1 MIRSKVASN
10 SQVRCFQKLLQRWVR
25 WTSVYITVL
34 ELKNSSGHCLM
45 HSFCYRGA
53 QYATKA
59 EEYNLIAQEQGL
71 SRIEG

>member
-1 MIRSKVASN
+1 
-10 SQVRCFQKLLQRWVR
+10 
-25 WTSVYITVL
+25 
-34 ELKNSSGHCLM
+34 M

-59 EEYNLIAQEQGL
+59 EEYNLIAQERDL